1 MLGPTEEDLFYNEYF
16 ELLINRVTH
25 STMSLE
31 KDLGNPDD
39 SKNAIRLKDNIK
51 AFEYLLENLNK
62 PFSEQII
69 IKVANLINNSSIYIS
84 DGYRNYGEYIADSN
98 IPLSKPKDIRNDL
111 LKLINNYYHNWNDM
125 DPFEREAKFHI
136 DFIRI
141 HPFEDGNGRTARLLL
156 NFNLLSQNLPPVIIT
171 DNLDNDYK
179 SYIRDKNIQGMAN
192 MFRIQ
197 SQKEKEVFDKLYEQY
212 TSKEPEQLNTNSIKK

>member
-179 SYIRDKNIQGMAN
+179 SYICDKNIQGMAN

-212 TSKEPEQLNTNSIKK
+212 TSKQPEQLNTNNIKK

>member
-98 IPLSKPKDIRNDL
+98 IPLSKPKDIHNDL